1 MMMNARWSIYIVDGD
16 NEMRVLL
23 ATSLRKQ
30 NFNVVPFATAGDFL
44 DSLGYL
50 KPGIAVVELRIGD
63 RLASTLLDELR
74 SKRQDIIVIATTF
87 GADIRTAVGAM
98 KKGAVDFLEKPFPLR
113 LLLSAITNL
122 KPILSR
128 RMAAQRRRVSVEAN
142 AQKLT
147 TRETDIMRAIQTL
160 GDNRLVADQLRLS
173 VRTVEMHRANIMK
186 KFGVARFSDILRIL
200 AEQEADPGRI
210 PPPSVPVS
218 AVSSDPSHNGHY

>member
-1 MMMNARWSIYIVDGD
+1 MTMNARWSIYIVDGD
-16 NEMRVLL
+16 NEMRVRL

-30 NFNVVPFATAGDFL
+30 NFDVVPFATAGDFL

-50 KPGIAVVELRIGD
+50 KPGIALVELRLGD
-63 RLASTLLDELR
+63 GPGSALLDELR

-87 GADIRTAVGAM
+87 GADIRTAVGAI
-98 KKGAVDFLEKPFPLR
+98 KRGAVDFLEKPFPVR
-113 LLLSAITNL
+113 LLLSAIANL

-128 RMAAQRRRVSVEAN
+128 RMAVQRRRVSVEAN

-147 TRETDIMRAIQTL
+147 ARENDIMRAIQTL
-160 GDNRLVADQLRLS
+160 RDNRLVADQLRVS

-186 KFGVARFSDILRIL
+186 KFGVSRFSDILRIL

-210 PPPSVPVS
+210 APPSVHVS
-218 AVSSDPSHNGHY
+218 PISSDPSHNGHH